1 MDRKVAKLDIKDNFS
16 TQSDKYAKYRPTYPS
31 NFSDYLN
38 AIIPIKRNDTK
49 NKFVSLRKLSYI
61 YRQMSWFEIMMTATE
76 KIEGKLDKEIA
87 SFFKTSKINLRS
99 EQVTYEKFLEDK
111 MLIIFAIRTGIPYS
125 LFDLIQNYTPFSE
138 NDWANFLDISTKSL
152 HRYRSSP
159 EHHFKPIHSEK
170 IIEMAEVTKVG
181 LDVFGTIEKLKLWL
195 NTPSY
200 ALGKLK
206 PIELLKDSY
215 GKEMVISELNRI
227 NHGILV

>member
-1 MDRKVAKLDIKDNFS
+1 MDKCPNLK
-16 TQSDKYAKYRPTYPS
+16 
-31 NFSDYLN
+31 
-38 AIIPIKRNDTK
+38 
-49 NKFVSLRKLSYI
+49 
-61 YRQMSWFEIMMTATE
+61 IMTTTIE
-76 KIEGKLDKEIA
+76 KIEGMLDKEIA
-87 SFFKTSKINLRS
+87 SFFKTSKISTRNK
-99 EQVTYEKFLEDK
+99 QVTYEKFLEDK

-125 LFDLIQNYTPFSE
+125 LFDLIQHYTPFSE

-152 HRYRSSP
+152 HRYKTSP

-181 LDVFGTIEKLKLWL
+181 LDVFGNIEKLKLWL

-215 GKEMVISELNRI
+215 GKEMVISELHRI